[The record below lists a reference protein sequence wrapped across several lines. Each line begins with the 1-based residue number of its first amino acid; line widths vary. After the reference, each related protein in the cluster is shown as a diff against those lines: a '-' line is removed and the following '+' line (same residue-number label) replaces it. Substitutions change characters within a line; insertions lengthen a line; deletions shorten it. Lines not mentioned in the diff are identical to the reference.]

1 MQDNKDYLGTLF
13 LIVGNSGSGKDS
25 IIKGVVEKNGPNLK
39 KLIRAKRYITRP
51 SSATEDNYYITSQE
65 FKRLADQGRFALKW
79 HVYGLYYG
87 IPIEIENWLK
97 TGHSVIVNV
106 SRTIIDEAKKKYKNT
121 KVVFIQVPIETI
133 LKRLKNRARENKI
146 RLEERI
152 ERAKKNQTYSE
163 ADFIVDNSGDL
174 AEAINQL
181 LKYIRKIVIIK
192 E

>member
-1 MQDNKDYLGTLF
+1 MQDNKDYPGTLF

-65 FKRLADQGRFALKW
+65 FKRLANQGRFALKW

-97 TGHSVIVNV
+97 AGHSVVVNV

-174 AEAINQL
+174 AEAIDQL
-181 LKYIRKIVIIK
+181 LKYIRKIVITK